1 MTEGEKKKK
10 KNEKE
15 SERHINTLCV
25 WMGLQRRLR
34 GRLHLEFG
42 YNSFQ
47 LERKLKEYGSE
58 ERRNCN

>member
-1 MTEGEKKKK
+1 MKKRV
-10 KNEKE
+10 
-15 SERHINTLCV
+15 SATLTLCV
-25 WMGLQRRLR
+25 CMGLQRRLR